1 MPNKKL
7 FDIQSI
13 MKNGVHPLKKWR
25 DKHDLTLVDF
35 GSQVGCDHAHVWRIE
50 NGDTEPSLTLL
61 ARISLV
67 TGLPPKA
74 FLPHL
79 TRRDMPFPPLMKR

>member
-1 MPNKKL
+1 MGKPHAL
-7 FDIQSI
+7 
-13 MKNGVHPLKKWR
+13 KNWR
-25 DKHDLTLVDF
+25 DKHGLSLADL
-35 GSQVGCDHAHVWRIE
+35 GSQLGCGKPHVWRIE
-50 NGDTEPSLTLL
+50 NGHTEPSLTLL